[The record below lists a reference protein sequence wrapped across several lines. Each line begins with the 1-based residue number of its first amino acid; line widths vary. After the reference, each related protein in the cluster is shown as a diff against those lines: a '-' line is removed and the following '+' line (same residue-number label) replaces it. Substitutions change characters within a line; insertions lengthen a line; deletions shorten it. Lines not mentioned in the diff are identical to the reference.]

1 MISADSV
8 RFSGHAQQAA
18 IQYNMILKYKP
29 KEFWPIY
36 HLVNLFME
44 LGDQTS
50 AAKALAYGME
60 TYPNSPLFKG
70 LRGKFIASTQGRVS
84 EGLKNIEQAREMLPQ
99 YQPLQIDEQY
109 LNNLY

>member
-1 MISADSV
+1 MISADAV
-8 RFSGHAQQAA
+8 RFSGHAQQAT

-29 KEFWPIY
+29 TEFWPIY

-44 LGDQTS
+44 LGDQSS

-70 LRGKFIASTQGRVS
+70 LRGKFIASTQGRVE
-84 EGLKNIEQAREMLPQ
+84 EGLKYIKQARNC
-99 YQPLQIDEQY
+99 Y
-109 LNNLY
+109 LTISLLW